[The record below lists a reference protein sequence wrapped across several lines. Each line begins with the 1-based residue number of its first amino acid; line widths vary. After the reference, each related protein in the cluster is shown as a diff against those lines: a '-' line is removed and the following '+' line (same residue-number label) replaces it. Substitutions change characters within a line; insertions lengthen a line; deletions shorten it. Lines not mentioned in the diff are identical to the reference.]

1 MSSAKQVG
9 VLFRSA
15 DDRAIVDRLSPDF
28 ATVAIPAGS
37 AKSAVSKNSLSVFV
51 AEVGTVTSER
61 GLANRLSRSL
71 DGVPVVLIAN
81 ETSQDVIDLAVK
93 LNGARIVER
102 NSAPEVLSR
111 IIEDLIAGGATDLI
125 HRSSVELIGESPAVR
140 NVRRSLA
147 NLAATPTTVLISGE
161 PGSGKMLAAHILHR
175 LSGASESDFRV
186 VACSTHDE
194 RELEHQLFD
203 TRSGLLSALSVEQRG
218 TVVLDEVDTIPAP
231 LQSRVIAALRQRG
244 TYYSSS
250 PVGPRLLATT
260 TTRPDGTTTLD
271 AATRDG
277 TFSRDLYD
285 RLTEL
290 RLEMP
295 PLRERRIDIR
305 LLWEHFLG
313 TQRTTTPRAL
323 MRLAGHDWPGNIREL
338 QNVARYAIQRAGAQ
352 RIEEGHLP
360 PHLVPQHEPT
370 RVPMARAPGMTL
382 EELERS
388 AILLTYQSLG
398 ENAQA
403 TANALGISVRKVHY
417 RLRRYREEGWLGGGG
432 EVAPADTANDDP
444 DRSALQGPRRLLLA
458 EDDDELRW
466 SLTKLLEAEGF
477 HVTALSSGT
486 EVLEHLG
493 GKMLFDENFSP
504 PDVIVSDVRMP
515 GVSGLSVLEGVR
527 QRGWKTPVVLIT
539 AFGDEDVRAKAMRL
553 DATVLSKPI
562 DLDRLQ
568 LVLARTA

>member
-9 VLFRSA
+9 VLFRGA
-15 DDRAIVDRLSPDF
+15 DDRAIVDRLSQDF
-28 ATVAIPAGS
+28 ATVAIPAGN
-37 AKSAVSKNSLSVFV
+37 AKSAVSKSSLSVFI

-61 GLANRLSRSL
+61 GLANRLNRSL
-71 DGVPVVLIAN
+71 DGVPVVLVAD
-81 ETSQDVIDLAVK
+81 EASQDVIDLAVK

-102 NSAPEVLSR
+102 TSPPGTLAR
-111 IIEDLIAGGATDLI
+111 IIEDLLAGGATDLI
-125 HRSSVELIGESPAVR
+125 HTSSMELIGESPAVR

-147 NLAATPTTVLISGE
+147 NLAATPATVLISGE
-161 PGSGKMLAAHILHR
+161 PGSGKMLAARILHR
-175 LSGASESDFRV
+175 LSGAPESELRV

-194 RELEHQLFD
+194 HELERELFD
-203 TRSGLLSALSVEQRG
+203 ARNGLLSALSVEHHG
-218 TVVLDEVDTIPAP
+218 TVVLDEVDALPAS
-231 LQSRVIAALRQRG
+231 LQGRVLATLRQRS

-260 TTRPDGTTTLD
+260 TTEPDGTTSLD
-271 AATRDG
+271 AATRNG
-277 TFSRDLYD
+277 KFSRDLFD

-290 RLEMP
+290 RLEVP

-338 QNVARYAIQRAGAQ
+338 QNVARYAVQRAGAQ

-360 PHLVPQHEPT
+360 LHLVPQHEPT

-432 EVAPADTANDDP
+432 DVVSADTANDDP
-444 DRSALQGPRRLLLA
+444 GRSANEGPRRLLLA